1 MLAMIKLGAVIIPA
15 TTVATLNAETAIVVS
30 EAIGPLREFG
40 ECELVLD
47 QPKLAALSP
56 AQRALRSAVCR

>member
-15 TTVATLNAETAIVVS
+15 TTVATLNAETAKVVS
-30 EAIGPLREFG
+30 EASGPLREFG